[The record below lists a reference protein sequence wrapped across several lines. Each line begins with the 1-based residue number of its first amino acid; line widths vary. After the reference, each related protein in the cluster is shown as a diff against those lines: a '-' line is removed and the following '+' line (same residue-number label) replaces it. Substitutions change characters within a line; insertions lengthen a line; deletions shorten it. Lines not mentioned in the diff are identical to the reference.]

1 MAAACYYGFS
11 LTFPPP
17 FAVLKK
23 SNKYQH
29 TTAVATVLW
38 VLKVCVCSYVA
49 GGGDAGNSYKTL
61 MGEMA

>member
-1 MAAACYYGFS
+1 MAAACYYGLS

-17 FAVLKK
+17 FALLKK

-29 TTAVATVLW
+29 TTATTVLW
-38 VLKVCVCSYVA
+38 VLKVGVQLCS
-49 GGGDAGNSYKTL
+49 GGTHAGNSYKTL